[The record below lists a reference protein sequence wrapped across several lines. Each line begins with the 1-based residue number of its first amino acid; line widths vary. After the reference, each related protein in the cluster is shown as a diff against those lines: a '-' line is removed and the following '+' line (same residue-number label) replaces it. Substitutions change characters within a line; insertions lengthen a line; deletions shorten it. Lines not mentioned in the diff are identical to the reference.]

1 MEPEPLDQSSALY
14 LETNEA
20 PKDTVV
26 WQRGGRG
33 SETSRGTGDAG
44 DVLTKDFLRKYI
56 HYARS
61 RVKPVLSE
69 EAMEAIS
76 SAYAEMR
83 SKQTPK
89 NLPVTARSLETIIRL
104 ASAHAKSR
112 LSSVVEE
119 SDVEEVLELLNFV
132 LFHEIGDFTSAAST
146 SSGTKQ
152 TRRRGLEPE
161 EDATSGDDDDN
172 DEDAVSKRRRLVAEE
187 DEGAAME
194 AVSVDR
200 ESTRYQLLQSIVMKI
215 GNSTGIV
222 IPASSRYLLTGEV
235 VGVFAVCLSGTDAI
249 ATDAIFT
256 RLNASSSSGSGPD
269 AVVNKFSRAEMHSM
283 LVEMEKENKVSE
295 MAETAV
301 MYVRILI
308 VCCRVQIMYQDDE
321 VHIIL

>member
-200 ESTRYQLLQSIVMKI
+200 ESTRYQQLQSIVMKI

-222 IPASSRYLLTGEV
+222 IPA
-235 VGVFAVCLSGTDAI
+235 
-249 ATDAIFT
+249 
-256 RLNASSSSGSGPD
+256 
-269 AVVNKFSRAEMHSM
+269 
-283 LVEMEKENKVSE
+283 
-295 MAETAV
+295 
-301 MYVRILI
+301 
-308 VCCRVQIMYQDDE
+308 
-321 VHIIL
+321 